1 MIKII
6 KYSGQTAEELFGRRD
21 EITYNVEEAVKTIIA
36 DVRENG
42 DIALRKYSEKFD
54 GYTGGSFE
62 VSPAE
67 IEEAFAVIDKKYVQT
82 LKNSIKN
89 IENFHR
95 KQKRDGFE
103 INLGDRIIGQ
113 KVTPIDKAGIY
124 VPGGTAAYPSTV
136 LMNAVPAKIAG
147 VGKIYMATPVK
158 ADGSVKAEVLVAAE
172 LCGVDKIYKMGG
184 AQAIAAF
191 AYGTET
197 VPKVDKITGPGRDF
211 VATAKK
217 LVSGITCGI
226 DMVAG
231 PSEIVVLADGG
242 AEAECVAADLLSQA
256 EHDKLASAILITDSE
271 NLAEE
276 VDKQLV
282 GQVEKLER
290 KEIARASLK
299 NNCKIIVTD
308 NLLSAVDLC
317 NEYAPE
323 HLELAVKEPFKLLD
337 MVKNAGSVFLGY
349 NTPEAVGDYYAGP
362 NHTLPT
368 SGTARFSSP
377 LGVED
382 FVKTT
387 QYVFYTDNALKKASD
402 DIILFADSEGLGAHA
417 ESVAVRTRK

>member
-6 KYSGQTAEELFGRRD
+6 KFSGQTAEELFGKRD
-21 EITYNVEEAVKTIIA
+21 EITYNVEAKVKEIIA

-42 DIALRKYSEKFD
+42 DSALRKYASAFD
-54 GYTGGSFE
+54 GYTGGSLE
-62 VSPAE
+62 VTPDE
-67 IEEAFAVIDKKYVQT
+67 IDEAFEKIDEKYIQT

-103 INLGDRIIGQ
+103 INLGDRIVGQ
-113 KVTPIDKAGIY
+113 KVTAVDKAGIY

-136 LMNAVPAKIAG
+136 LMNAIPAKIAG
-147 VGKIYMATPVK
+147 VDKVYMATPVK
-158 ADGSVKAEVLVAAE
+158 ADGKVKAEVLVAAA
-172 LCGVDKIYKMGG
+172 LCGVDKIFKTGG

-197 VPKVDKITGPGRDF
+197 IPKVDKITGPGRDF

-217 LVSGITCGI
+217 LVAGITCGI

-231 PSEIVVLADGG
+231 PSEILVLADGDAK
-242 AEAECVAADLLSQA
+242 AEYVAADLLSQA
-256 EHDKLASAILITDSE
+256 EHDRIASAILITDSE
-271 NLAEE
+271 KLAQS
-276 VDKQLV
+276 VVLQLES
-282 GQVEKLER
+282 QVERLER
-290 KEIARASLK
+290 REIARASLES
-299 NNCKIIVTD
+299 NCKIIVTD
-308 NLLSAVDLC
+308 DLPSAIELC

-323 HLELAVKEPFKLLD
+323 HLELAVKEPFDLLGK
-337 MVKNAGSVFLGY
+337 VKNAGSVFLGY

-368 SGTARFSSP
+368 SGTARFASP
-377 LGVED
+377 LGVDD

-387 QYVFYTDNALKKASD
+387 QYVYFTDGALKKSAD
-402 DIILFADSEGLGAHA
+402 DIISFANSEGLGAHA
-417 ESVAVRTRK
+417 ESVAVRTKK

>member
-6 KYSGQTAEELFGRRD
+6 KYCGQTAEELFGKRD
-21 EITYNVEEAVKTIIA
+21 EITYNVEEKVKAIIA

-42 DIALRKYSEKFD
+42 DGALRRYAAEFD
-54 GYTGGSFE
+54 GYTGGVLE
-62 VSPAE
+62 VTSDEIAAAFAE
-67 IEEAFAVIDKKYVQT
+67 IDKSYIQT

-89 IENFHR
+89 IENFHS

-103 INLGDRIIGQ
+103 INLGDRIVGQ
-113 KVTPIDKAGIY
+113 KVTAVDKAGIY

-136 LMNAVPAKIAG
+136 LMNAIPAKIAG
-147 VGKIYMATPVK
+147 VKKVYMATPVK
-158 ADGSVKAEVLVAAE
+158 ADGKVKAEVLVAAS
-172 LCGVDKIYKMGG
+172 LCGVDKIFKMGG

-217 LVSGITCGI
+217 LVAGITCGI

-231 PSEIVVLADGG
+231 PSEILVLADGDAK
-242 AEAECVAADLLSQA
+242 AEYVAADMLSQA
-256 EHDKLASAILITDSE
+256 EHDKIASAVLITDSE
-271 NLAEE
+271 ELANA
-276 VDKQLV
+276 VLFQLES
-282 GQVEKLER
+282 QIEKLER
-290 KEIARASLK
+290 REIAVASLK
-299 NNCKIIVTD
+299 NNGKIIVTD
-308 NLLSAVDLC
+308 DLPSAVELC

-323 HLELAVKEPFKLLD
+323 HLELAVKEPFRLLD
-337 MVKNAGSVFLGY
+337 KVKNAGSVFLGY

-377 LGVED
+377 LGVDD

-387 QYVFYTDNALKKASD
+387 QYVYYTDGALKKSSD
-402 DIILFADSEGLGAHA
+402 DIISFANSEGLGAHA
-417 ESVAVRTRK
+417 ASVAVRTEK

>member
-147 VGKIYMATPVK
+147 VGKVYMATPVK
-158 ADGSVKAEVLVAAE
+158 ADGKVKAEVLVAAA

-276 VDKQLV
+276 VDRQLV
-282 GQVEKLER
+282 SQVEKLER

-377 LGVED
+377 LGVDD
-382 FVKTT
+382 FIKTT
-387 QYVFYTDNALKKASD
+387 QYVYYTDNALKKASD

>member
-6 KYSGQTAEELFGRRD
+6 KYSGQTAEELFGKRD
-21 EITYNVEEAVKTIIA
+21 EITYNVEEKVKAIIA
-36 DVRENG
+36 DIRENG
-42 DIALRKYSEKFD
+42 DGALRKYSAAFD
-54 GYTGGSFE
+54 GYTGSELE
-62 VSPAE
+62 VGADE
-67 IEEAFAVIDKKYVQT
+67 IDEAFEKIDKKYIQT
-82 LKNSIKN
+82 LKNSIEN

-103 INLGDRIIGQ
+103 IDLGDRIVGQ
-113 KVTPIDKAGIY
+113 KVTAVDKAGIY

-136 LMNAVPAKIAG
+136 LMNAIPAKIAG
-147 VGKIYMATPVK
+147 VGKVYMATPVK
-158 ADGSVKAEVLVAAE
+158 ADGKVKAEVLVAAA

-197 VPKVDKITGPGRDF
+197 IPKVDVITGPGRDF

-217 LVSGITCGI
+217 LVAGITCGI

-231 PSEIVVLADGG
+231 PSEILVLADGD
-242 AEAECVAADLLSQA
+242 AKPENVAADLLSQA
-256 EHDKLASAILITDSE
+256 EHDKIASAILITDSQK
-271 NLAEE
+271 LAQA
-276 VDKQLV
+276 VVLQLEM
-282 GQVEKLER
+282 QVEKLER
-290 KEIARASLK
+290 REIALASLES
-299 NNCKIIVTD
+299 NCKIIVTD
-308 NLLSAVDLC
+308 DLLSAINLC

-337 MVKNAGSVFLGY
+337 RVKNAGSVFLGY

-368 SGTARFSSP
+368 SGTARFASP
-377 LGVED
+377 LGVDD

-387 QYVFYTDNALKKASD
+387 QYVYYTDGALKKSAE
-402 DIILFADSEGLGAHA
+402 DIISFANSEGLGAHA

>member
-1 MIKII
+1 MIKVI
-6 KYSGQTAEELFGRRD
+6 KYCGQTADELFGKRD
-21 EITYNVEEAVKTIIA
+21 EMSFNVEEKVKAIIA

-42 DIALRKYSEKFD
+42 DAALRKYSAKFD
-54 GYTGGSFE
+54 GYMDGALE
-62 VSPAE
+62 VSSEE
-67 IEEAFAVIDKKYVQT
+67 IEEAFAKIDEKYVQT

-95 KQKRDGFE
+95 KQKREGFE
-103 INLGDRIIGQ
+103 IDLGDRIVGQ
-113 KVTPIDKAGIY
+113 KVTAVEKAGIY

-147 VGKIYMATPVK
+147 VGKVYMATPVK
-158 ADGSVKAEVLVAAE
+158 ADGKVKAEVLVAAS

-217 LVSGITCGI
+217 LVAGITCGI

-231 PSEIVVLADGG
+231 PSEILVLADGD
-242 AEAECVAADLLSQA
+242 AKPEYVAADLLSQA
-256 EHDKLASAILITDSE
+256 EHDKIASAILITDSE
-271 NLAEE
+271 KLAKE
-276 VDKQLV
+276 VAEQLEMRV
-282 GQVEKLER
+282 KRLER
-290 KEIARASLK
+290 KEIAEASLT

-308 NLLSAVDLC
+308 DLSAAVELC

-337 MVKNAGSVFLGY
+337 KVKNAGSVFLGY

-377 LGVED
+377 LGVDD

-387 QYVFYTDNALKKASD
+387 QYVYYTDSALKESAE
-402 DIILFADSEGLGAHA
+402 DIISFANSEGLGAHA